1 MQPPKSEVTPF
12 VTTNSPLMN
21 ESLIGSD
28 PFHGEGSYSRAAASS
43 PSNGADHA
51 VVNSMDYLEDSP
63 DPHRKDPPSN
73 ACSAFLQRV
82 VPHGGSLSGMV
93 NLASCTLGAS
103 IISLPYAFFSSG
115 IFVACI
121 ALVLITAATV
131 FAIHLLVD
139 AGERTQMRSYEEMAR
154 SLIGRRSEYVVAF
167 LMWFF
172 CFGTCVAYVIAL
184 GDAIIPFLKGQGSGF
199 WHDDWGVHVVT
210 IIIWACV
217 MLPLSLPKEINSLRY
232 FSLVAVSL
240 IGFFV
245 VVMVYHTARYGF
257 TEDHLDQL
265 QSFRGGAKAIDGL
278 ALFMFAFMCQINCFE
293 VYFEMHPRSVKKMT
307 NDVSI
312 SMSVCCIL
320 YIVAGFFGYFDFV
333 DQTQDAILKNYNP
346 RSDVLVAIS
355 FIGIAF
361 KLCVGFSL
369 CIQPARDAIFY
380 VFNMGEYH
388 LVSTRTRVLICAGMS
403 VCALVL
409 GLLIPK
415 INIVF
420 GFLGSLIGGL
430 VGFALPAWF
439 SMKSTDNW
447 GKETVGTAKYFA
459 TWALLV
465 GGLVSFVVGTVA
477 SIIDISGVA

>member
-1 MQPPKSEVTPF
+1 MQSEKPSALSPSSR
-12 VTTNSPLMN
+12 SPLMN

-28 PFHGEGSYSRAAASS
+28 PFRDGGSYHQAAQAAPAAPSS
-43 PSNGADHA
+43 DQMI
-51 VVNSMDYLEDSP
+51 SMDYLEDTR
-63 DPHRKDPPSN
+63 PHRKDPPSN
-73 ACSAFLQRV
+73 ACSAFLQRL
-82 VPHGGSLSGMV
+82 VPHGGSISGMV

-103 IISLPYAFFSSG
+103 IISLPYAFLSSG
-115 IFVACI
+115 TFVACI
-121 ALVLITAATV
+121 ALVLITMATV
-131 FAIHLLVD
+131 FAIHLLVE
-139 AGERTQMRSYEEMAR
+139 AGERTQLKSYEEMAKN
-154 SLIGRRSEYVVAF
+154 LIGRKSDYIVAF

-184 GDAIIPFLKGQGSGF
+184 GDVIIPFLKGQGTGF
-199 WHDDWGVHVVT
+199 WNSEWGIHVVT
-210 IIIWACV
+210 TVIWFCL

-245 VVMVYHTARYGF
+245 CVMIYHSIRYGF
-257 TEDHLDQL
+257 NEEHLQKVE
-265 QSFRGGAKAIDGL
+265 SFRGGAKAIDGL
-278 ALFMFAFMCQINCFE
+278 ALFMFAFLCQINCFE
-293 VYFEMHPRSVKKMT
+293 VYFEMHPRSVKRMT

-312 SMSVCCIL
+312 SMSICCLL
-320 YIVAGFFGYFDFV
+320 YIIAGFFGYFEFL
-333 DQTQDAILKNYNP
+333 DQTQDAILKNYDP
-346 RSDVLVAIS
+346 RNDVLVMIS

-380 VFNMGEYH
+380 AFNMGEYH
-388 LVSTRTRVLICAGMS
+388 LVPTRTRVLICGSMA

-409 GLLIPK
+409 GLVIPK

-439 SMKSTDNW
+439 SMKSDPSW
-447 GKETVGTAKYFA
+447 SKDTVGPSKYFA
-459 TWALLV
+459 TWALLI
-465 GGLVSFVVGTVA
+465 GGLLSFIVGTV
-477 SIIDISGVA
+477 SSVLDLSGAA